1 VVILS
6 GAPGVGKTTIA
17 RLLVAQ
23 ATADGFEPIE
33 ISADVDEGQRVL
45 RRTERQIFYYDD
57 FLGSTFLTTRLDKN
71 EDRRIA
77 QFIRACEQGE
87 NTRFI
92 MTTREYILRQA
103 IDEYQELELAGLDL
117 RKLVIAVDHYSRVER
132 AHIFYNHVYHSP
144 YVSAEALD
152 QLRDGNSYLKIIDH
166 RNYNPRLIE
175 FITTSDPSLRASP
188 PDNFVAYALSNL
200 DNPQSVWRR
209 PFDIQ
214 LDQTGR
220 SLVVALASMP
230 RRIFRADAER
240 LLESCAQSGK
250 CSESRPGMFEMTLGV
265 LDDTFLSTLRV
276 GEDRREIVLGLANP
290 SIADFVAGHLAGL
303 RSQWRSAVAS
313 IVFFE
318 QIDWYIS
325 KVRSLMSHVDDFD
338 AALVEAVRRCIF
350 SASADIRIQPSGS
363 GRPPEPVRA
372 EVSVTERLISVC
384 IFMER
389 SRIAEDALK
398 ADLVEWLEW
407 DHGEWML
414 LADVEQ
420 CRTFVDLVERVDELG
435 CLTDEVWQSAL
446 SAVDALAPSW
456 ERWQLTQRLGSI
468 RGLDRSFFE
477 SYRSEFEAWFNGLLD
492 YSPSYVG
499 PSSDLDEARSWAE
512 HLGVS
517 FDQEQFDS
525 LMDEILR
532 REDVLAD
539 QAISER
545 KDRVFFAEDDSG
557 VRALFER

>member
-1 VVILS
+1 
-6 GAPGVGKTTIA
+6 
-17 RLLVAQ
+17 
-23 ATADGFEPIE
+23 
-33 ISADVDEGQRVL
+33 
-45 RRTERQIFYYDD
+45 
-57 FLGSTFLTTRLDKN
+57 
-71 EDRRIA
+71 
-77 QFIRACEQGE
+77 
-87 NTRFI
+87 
-92 MTTREYILRQA
+92 
-103 IDEYQELELAGLDL
+103 
-117 RKLVIAVDHYSRVER
+117 
-132 AHIFYNHVYHSP
+132 
-144 YVSAEALD
+144 
-152 QLRDGNSYLKIIDH
+152 
-166 RNYNPRLIE
+166 
-175 FITTSDPSLRASP
+175 
-188 PDNFVAYALSNL
+188 
-200 DNPQSVWRR
+200 
-209 PFDIQ
+209 
-214 LDQTGR
+214 
-220 SLVVALASMP
+220 
-230 RRIFRADAER
+230 
-240 LLESCAQSGK
+240 
-250 CSESRPGMFEMTLGV
+250 
-265 LDDTFLSTLRV
+265 
-276 GEDRREIVLGLANP
+276 
-290 SIADFVAGHLAGL
+290 
-303 RSQWRSAVAS
+303 
-313 IVFFE
+313 
-318 QIDWYIS
+318 
-325 KVRSLMSHVDDFD
+325 
-338 AALVEAVRRCIF
+338 
-350 SASADIRIQPSGS
+350 
-363 GRPPEPVRA
+363 
-372 EVSVTERLISVC
+372 
-384 IFMER
+384 MER